1 MTCPDDA
8 CGSAMMPSPV
18 SLHVTSP
25 SRPVLLLDLQQMPVT
40 PLNFARLA
48 LCSHPNCGELLAKV
62 ELRYI
67 DFAGTRIVYSDSI
80 GVRTVYLFAI
90 SRAAVIEPVPDTSQ
104 KNRHISRA
112 ADLISKGLIMMA
124 IKRSVSWIWENLTHL

>member
-1 MTCPDDA
+1 MKFSFVRPKTIIE
-8 CGSAMMPSPV
+8 
-18 SLHVTSP
+18 SP
-25 SRPVLLLDLQQMPVT
+25 SFGQLALELLSSLELEALKLLLC
-40 PLNFARLA
+40 NR
-48 LCSHPNCGELLAKV
+48 SNCGELFAK
-62 ELRYI
+62 EGLRYI